1 MTRGSNSSGRY
12 AMLLVALAVVAA
24 CAPPT
29 ITPEEAVPAA
39 QVVTIEELHSILEAR
54 AEDFLFVNV
63 HIPFEGDIPGTD
75 VSIPYNDIEAH
86 ADQLPDDKD
95 AKIVLYCRSGG
106 MSAAASKT
114 LAGMGYTN
122 VFDVPGGMIAW
133 EAAGYELLTEPEQL
147 GGPTGH

>member
-1 MTRGSNSSGRY
+1 VISRLKRNRLF
-12 AMLLVALAVVAA
+12 AVVLVALAITAA

-29 ITPEEAVPAA
+29 VVPEEATPAS
-39 QVVTIEELHSILEAR
+39 QVVTIEQLHTMLD

-75 VSIPYNDIEAH
+75 VSIPFNDIEAY

-114 LAGMGYTN
+114 LARMGYTN
-122 VFDVPGGMIAW
+122 VFDAPGGMNAW
-133 EAAGYELLTEPEQL
+133 TTAGYELLTEPE
-147 GGPTGH
+147 